1 MDMETDTKSCLS
13 YPSATTHHKDF
24 VNQRLFAQS
33 ICAYRQNTHEATAIE
48 PLLAHHG
55 VQSQGHCSANIH
67 SIDSNKT
74 IVSKMIDAQ
83 ATLSPI
89 ENA

>member
-1 MDMETDTKSCLS
+1 METYTTSCLS
-13 YPSATTHHKDF
+13 YLAATTHHKDF
-24 VNQRLFAQS
+24 ANRRLFAQS
-33 ICAYRQNTHEATAIE
+33 ICAYQQNTHELKAVE
-48 PLLAHHG
+48 PFLAHNA

-67 SIDSNKT
+67 SIDTNKT
-74 IVSKMIDAQ
+74 IVTKVTDTQ